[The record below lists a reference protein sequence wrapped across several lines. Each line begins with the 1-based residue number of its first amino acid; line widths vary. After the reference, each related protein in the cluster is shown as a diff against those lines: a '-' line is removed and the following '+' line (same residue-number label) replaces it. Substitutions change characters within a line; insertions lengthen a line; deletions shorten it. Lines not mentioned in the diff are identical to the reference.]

1 MMNGAHEEQNFWPGY
16 LDALINVMLNLL
28 FLVAVFAM
36 GLVALTLQSMR
47 QMNQISRLNEQATE
61 AVAALD
67 MDASQRQAILQKI
80 EKLNIVAMVANR
92 EELDRRRQSL
102 AAHRTQAER
111 SDQTA
116 SSTAPFARASAS
128 PTATDATAEKPSNE
142 LNTTISFNEDKQR
155 VLDEIEEQIKDVK
168 NKIVKERALLLA
180 TRQNPSQPLPEMPP
194 EIRTALR
201 AENANLSAKAGTAS
215 GVRETLVT
223 AIGMK
228 PLATWEFSPS
238 EFVWAPSRPIPDAL
252 QAADKSVTWQL
263 LGFVDP
269 TNARVRREVFARMQA
284 VRNLLI
290 DRGYAKERIQLE
302 LRPWI
307 EPQKV
312 DEQAYRLIFMLPP
325 S

>member
-36 GLVALTLQSMR
+36 GLVSLTLQSMR

-67 MDASQRQAILQKI
+67 MDAAQRQAILQKI
-80 EKLNIVAMVANR
+80 EKLNIASMVANR
-92 EELDRRRQSL
+92 EELERRRQSL
-102 AAHRTQAER
+102 SAHPGNAESSDKPTSSAPAHSLSTAATEAQAEKNLR
-111 SDQTA
+111 E
-116 SSTAPFARASAS
+116 P
-128 PTATDATAEKPSNE
+128 
-142 LNTTISFNEDKQR
+142 NTPKGVSEDKR
-155 VLDEIEEQIKDVK
+155 SLLAELEEQIKDVK
-168 NKIVKERALLLA
+168 NKIAKERAQWLA
-180 TRQNPSQPLPEMPP
+180 ARPNPSQPLPEIPP
-194 EIRTALR
+194 EIRTASR
-201 AENANLSAKAGTAS
+201 AESAHLSAKGGKVG

-223 AIGMK
+223 AIGTK
-228 PLATWEFSPS
+228 PMAIWEFLPS
-238 EFVWAPSRPIPDAL
+238 EFAWPPSRPLPDAV
-252 QAADKSVTWQL
+252 QVADTSATWHL

-269 TNARVRREVFARMQA
+269 TNARVRREVFARLQA

-302 LRPWI
+302 LRPLS
-307 EPQKV
+307 EPQKE
-312 DEQAYRLIFMLPP
+312 DDQAHRLIFMLPP